1 MDILKENFI
10 FDINKDFHQ
19 YKMNEK
25 LLELVNNVDKV
36 YDRIAFI
43 CIGSDRSTGD
53 CYGPLVGFSLS
64 KCTIYD
70 FDTYGTIHNP
80 VHAQNLHETL
90 SKIDKNT
97 TLTIAVD
104 SSLGSLK
111 HIGSITMG
119 YGGIKPGL
127 GVAKD
132 LPEVGDIYITGIV
145 NISGFMPT
153 LVLQSTR
160 LGLVYS
166 MAEITS
172 YAIKSM
178 LYKKF
183 LRKMKAIKDVY
194 V

>member
-1 MDILKENFI
+1 MNILKETFI
-10 FDINKDFHQ
+10 FDINNNFHQ

-25 LLELVNNVDKV
+25 LLEMVNNIDKN
-36 YDRIAFI
+36 YERIAFV

-53 CYGPLVGFSLS
+53 CYGPLVGFTLS
-64 KCTIYD
+64 KCRIYD
-70 FDTYGTIHNP
+70 FDIYGTIYNP
-80 VHAQNLHETL
+80 VHAQNLTDTMNKINNNNTL
-90 SKIDKNT
+90 V
-97 TLTIAVD
+97 IAVD
-104 SSLGSLK
+104 SSLGSSK
-111 HIGSITMG
+111 HIGFINIG

-127 GVAKD
+127 GVSKD